1 MSIRFGQLALYS
13 KNKTELAHFLSELL
27 EMEIKS
33 AGEGVRLIADD
44 ISIIIFDDPRSNPAN
59 MNMMVDFF
67 VDSKEE
73 LSELANK
80 AQFFA
85 YRFGLLAE
93 GQDVGEIVG
102 PIRGIGPLSYF
113 FATDTDGRKWKFSH
127 R

>member
-1 MSIRFGQLALYS
+1 MSIKFGQLALYS
-13 KNKTELAHFLSELL
+13 KNKSELANFLSELL
-27 EMEIKS
+27 EMELKS
-33 AGEGVRLIADD
+33 TGEGIRLICNEF
-44 ISIIIFDDPRSNPAN
+44 SIIIFDDPRSNPTN

-67 VDSKEE
+67 VDSLEE

-85 YRFGLLAE
+85 YRFGLLQSE
-93 GQDVGEIVG
+93 EDIKDIVG
-102 PIRGIGPLSYF
+102 PIRSIGPLSYF